1 MQLSPAAGAVRERLY
16 RDFEFYAENTLFI
29 RTKDQ
34 KVVPLSLNKSQR
46 MLLDAMLNGFR
57 KGTDS
62 IGFASGLTV
71 TSEGFSSA
79 GNLELNLSNGGQ
91 VVLN

>member
-1 MQLSPAAGAVRERLY
+1 
-16 RDFEFYAENTLFI
+16 
-29 RTKDQ
+29 
-34 KVVPLSLNKSQR
+34 
-46 MLLDAMLNGFR
+46 MLLDATLNGFR